1 MQSNDPDRARDAS
14 TPDRAPRQGGAHRA
28 GQTLGL
34 VGSLALLVG
43 GSLALPDTAGAQVRE
58 TPQRERNSMGSPIAN
73 PGGPDEGWS
82 ARAGIG
88 FTANPTT
95 FLMNLEAQYAF
106 SEWIAVGPM
115 LQLGLDDHYAIVAP
129 TMNVTFKFADL
140 PGPTFDRLIPYTF
153 GGLGL
158 AVIND
163 DRARNDKTSTGF
175 MIDLGAG
182 IEYQLTDNL
191 FLGTQMMFD
200 FLPQQTQGQKFIYAW
215 QIGGLRYAF

>member
-1 MQSNDPDRARDAS
+1 MAFRNPDSELEESAIERTLR
-14 TPDRAPRQGGAHRA
+14 RGRLA
-28 GQTLGL
+28 GRTLGIT
-34 VGSLALLVG
+34 GSFALLLG
-43 GSLALPDTAGAQVRE
+43 GSLASPEVVMAQVRE
-58 TPQRERNSMGSPIAN
+58 TSDGERDGIGDPISN

-106 SEWIAVGPM
+106 DDWIAVGPM

-129 TMNVTFKFADL
+129 TLNVTFKYADL
-140 PGPTFDRLIPYTF
+140 PGRDFDRLVPYTF
-153 GGLGL
+153 GGMGF
-158 AVIND
+158 AVIDD

-182 IEYQLTDNL
+182 VEYQLTDNL
-191 FLGTQMMFD
+191 FLGTQVMFD
-200 FLPQQTQGQKFIYAW
+200 FLPQQTQGQKFIFAW